1 MDDLRSSEVESLL
14 KKPAIHQKWR
24 DHYGN
29 PENQAFYDRAFARIT
44 KVLNAP
50 VRSIILDAGCGSCGH
65 SIRLA
70 NRGFLVHALDFSEP
84 ALTKGRL
91 NVSANQLT
99 QQITIQRAN
108 LRSLPFKDSA
118 FRYVLCWGVLMHVPD
133 LGKAISELVRVLGPG
148 GTLII
153 SENNMYSLQG
163 MIRFALK
170 RLLGI
175 GRALAKRTPAGIEYW
190 YRNAD
195 DALLT
200 RQTNM
205 RWLIHELEGNGFVI
219 RARFS
224 GQFTD
229 LYTSVSS
236 PSMKRLIQGLNS
248 LWFNYV
254 KIPYLAAGNILIAQ
268 RQINK

>member
-1 MDDLRSSEVESLL
+1 MTQDIRSTEVETFL
-14 KKPAIHQKWR
+14 KKTEIHQQWS
-24 DHYGN
+24 DHYRN
-29 PENQAFYDRAFARIT
+29 TENQAFSDRAFDRIAA
-44 KVLNAP
+44 VLNAP
-50 VRSIILDAGCGSCGH
+50 AGSVVLDAGCGSCSH

-70 NRGFLVHALDFSEP
+70 NRGFLVHAVDFSEP
-84 ALTKGRL
+84 VLAKARL

-99 QQITIQRAN
+99 KQITIHRAN

-118 FRYVLCWGVLMHVPD
+118 FRYVLCWGVLMHIPD
-133 LGKAISELVRVLGPG
+133 LDKAISELVRVLEPG
-148 GTLII
+148 GAFII
-153 SENNMYSLQG
+153 SDNNMYSLQG
-163 MIRFALK
+163 MIRFVLK

-175 GRALAKRTPAGIEYW
+175 GTASVKKTPAGIEYW

-205 RWLIHELEGNGFVI
+205 RWLVHELENNGFVI
-219 RARFS
+219 KAHFS

-236 PSMKRLIQGLNS
+236 PVMKRFIQRLNDF
-248 LWFNYV
+248 WFKYV
-254 KIPYLAAGNILIAQ
+254 KTPYLAIGNILIAQ
-268 RQINK
+268 KVN